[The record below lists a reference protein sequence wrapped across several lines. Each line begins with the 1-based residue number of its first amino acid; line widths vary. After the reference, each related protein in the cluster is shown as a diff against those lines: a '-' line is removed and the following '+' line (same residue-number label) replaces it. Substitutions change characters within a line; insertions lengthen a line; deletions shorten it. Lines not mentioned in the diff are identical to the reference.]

1 MPNSLDPS
9 SNGRAYP
16 RQLDQRPEP
25 GYPAA
30 HELLAEGVHVK
41 EILNVLRRRWWVIA
55 LPAVLAVG
63 AGLVLFPKPTPK
75 YTARASVQVLNARRA
90 MAFGIEDMGSDRLG
104 RTVDPLVSY
113 VEILRGRAA
122 LGRVV
127 DRENLRF
134 GSLTAGL
141 SRRAFDS
148 VTVAA
153 DAEAD
158 TLRFRFRGDGYTV
171 SDAERSISAT
181 YGTRAE
187 LSGVALILPAKPAV
201 DTATFVVRSRDAAI
215 DGLGMQVSAA
225 PRSKDTDIIDV
236 TFTDLNARRAQRMVN
251 AIVEA
256 NREYSIELAQERS
269 RKRRIFLE
277 HQLAANNMR
286 LREAQLELSSFRSG
300 QRLSSS
306 REKLSQQ
313 TQNLDNLE
321 IRVEELNAE
330 RRVYRDL
337 LAGVQRARSDGSD
350 AVQELVSAP
359 GLSSNTVIS
368 QLYGQLVRYETM
380 RDSLTTSVG
389 KTSSH
394 PDVVRV
400 NEVIASTRARILS
413 ATRSHVAS
421 LDARAVGLSRLRN
434 ASAAEMER
442 LPQVEAEEVRLV
454 QDVDAIRTMGNQIR
468 SDLQKAEM
476 AEAIEVGQIEV
487 LDLAPLP
494 RYPSSGSRSR
504 KMFFL
509 VALGMMAGAVGAFGR
524 EALDTSVRR
533 RSDLARTLGQPQL
546 AMIPRIETLPRLRG
560 RRIGTAVQPV
570 RRNGGTLV
578 SVTAP
583 RSPAAEAYRTLRTNL
598 IFSHAY
604 SAVHT
609 LVITSASP
617 QEGKSTTAA
626 NLAISFAQ
634 QGIPTVLVDADL
646 RAPTQ
651 HTIFGVSQDVGVT
664 TVLEGRDPLERAV
677 RSTRVDNL
685 WLLASGPIHRAPAE
699 LVGSKQMRQMLE
711 DLTRRFTLVILDTPP
726 VLAAA
731 DASILS
737 AEADGV
743 VMVIRAGGTDL
754 GVAQHAL
761 QQLEAVNARVIGAV
775 LNDPDANVPKYGEYD
790 YSYGYASADAQKG

>member
-1 MPNSLDPS
+1 
-9 SNGRAYP
+9 
-16 RQLDQRPEP
+16 
-25 GYPAA
+25 
-30 HELLAEGVHVK
+30 
-41 EILNVLRRRWWVIA
+41 
-55 LPAVLAVG
+55 
-63 AGLVLFPKPTPK
+63 
-75 YTARASVQVLNARRA
+75 
-90 MAFGIEDMGSDRLG
+90 MAFGIEDMGSDRIG
-104 RTVDPLVSY
+104 RSVDPMQSY
-113 VEILRGRAA
+113 IEILRGRAV

-127 DRENLRF
+127 DRENSRF
-134 GSLTAGL
+134 ASLTTGL
-141 SRRAFDS
+141 SRRALDS
-148 VTVAA
+148 LTVTA
-153 DAEAD
+153 DAAAD
-158 TLRFRFRGDGYTV
+158 TLRFKFGAESYTV
-171 SDAERSISAT
+171 SGAERSSSAT
-181 YGTRAE
+181 YGQRIE
-187 LSGVALILPAKPAV
+187 LGGISFILPAKPAV

-215 DGLGMQVSAA
+215 DRLYGQVSAT
-225 PRSKDTDIIDV
+225 PRKDTDIIDV
-236 TFTDLNARRAQRMVN
+236 TVTDLNAERAQRLVN

-256 NREYSIELAQERS
+256 NRAYSIELAQERS
-269 RKRRIFLE
+269 RKRRVFLE
-277 HQLAANNMR
+277 QQLASNSER
-286 LREAQLELSSFRSG
+286 LREAQLELSNFRSG
-300 QRLSSS
+300 QRLSTS
-306 REKLSQQ
+306 REKLTQQ
-313 TQNLDNLE
+313 QDNLAGLE

-337 LAGVQRARSDGSD
+337 LAGVQRARTDGSD
-350 AVQELVSAP
+350 ALQELVSAP
-359 GLSSNTVIS
+359 GLGSNTVIS
-368 QLYGQLVRYETM
+368 QLYGQLVRYETL

-389 KTSSH
+389 KTNSH

-400 NEVIASTRARILS
+400 NEVIALTRSRILS

-421 LDARAVGLSRLRN
+421 LDARAAGLSRLRN
-434 ASAAEMER
+434 ASSAEMQR

-454 QDVDAIRTMGNQIR
+454 QDVEAIRLMGTQIR

-494 RYPSSGSRSR
+494 QYPSSGSRSR

-533 RSDLARTLGQPQL
+533 RSDLARALGQPEL
-546 AMIPRIETLPRLRG
+546 GMIPRIDTLPRPRG
-560 RRIGTAVQPV
+560 RRIGGGVHPV
-570 RRNGGTLV
+570 RRNGATLV

-604 SAVHT
+604 NAIHK

-626 NLAISFAQ
+626 NLAIAFAQ
-634 QGIPTVLVDADL
+634 QGITTVLVDADL

-651 HTIFGVSQDVGVT
+651 HTIFGVSQDIGVT
-664 TVLEGRDPLERAV
+664 TVLEGRDQLERAV

-685 WLLASGPIHRAPAE
+685 WLLASGPLSRAPAE
-699 LVGSKQMRQMLE
+699 LVGSKQMRQMLD

-731 DASILS
+731 DASILA

-761 QQLEAVNARVIGAV
+761 QQLEAVNARVLGAV
-775 LNDPDANVPKYGEYD
+775 LNDPDAEVPKYGEYD
-790 YSYGYASADAQKG
+790 YAYGYASAEAQKG